1 MSYVSVQHLQKS
13 YSSSRQAGT
22 TVFSDINCE
31 IQKGEFVTLL
41 GPSGCGK
48 STLLRCIAGLTPVDS
63 GKILLDDQ
71 DIVPLS
77 PQKRNIGMVFQS
89 YALFPNMTV
98 EQNVAFGLRMQKVNA
113 DDSHKRVQEVLQL
126 VELKD
131 LAGRYPHQMS
141 GGQCQRVALARS
153 LVTRPRLLLLDER
166 TIIAR
171 ELHDS
176 LAQALSY
183 MKLQV
188 SRLQTL
194 MRRGENTEM
203 LFSVSE
209 EIREGINNAYRQ
221 LRELLTTF
229 RLQIHGSGLDQALD
243 DTVREF
249 AERGAFEVLLQVEP
263 LAFTLDAS
271 EQIHLLQIAR
281 EALSNCARHAQAK
294 HVKVHLSQQGE
305 HIELLIEDDGCG
317 IGASPDPR
325 QHHGLTIMQERTRSL
340 NGQLDVSRNTP
351 HGTRIHLSF
360 QPGFLGR
367 HAEESP
373 A

>member
-1 MSYVSVQHLQKS
+1 
-13 YSSSRQAGT
+13 
-22 TVFSDINCE
+22 
-31 IQKGEFVTLL
+31 
-41 GPSGCGK
+41 
-48 STLLRCIAGLTPVDS
+48 
-63 GKILLDDQ
+63 
-71 DIVPLS
+71 
-77 PQKRNIGMVFQS
+77 
-89 YALFPNMTV
+89 
-98 EQNVAFGLRMQKVNA
+98 
-113 DDSHKRVQEVLQL
+113 
-126 VELKD
+126 
-131 LAGRYPHQMS
+131 
-141 GGQCQRVALARS
+141 
-153 LVTRPRLLLLDER
+153 
-166 TIIAR
+166 
-171 ELHDS
+171 
-176 LAQALSY
+176 
-183 MKLQV
+183 
-188 SRLQTL
+188 
-194 MRRGENTEM
+194 
-203 LFSVSE
+203 
-209 EIREGINNAYRQ
+209 GINNAYRQ

-294 HVKVHLSQQGE
+294 HVKVHLGQQGE
-305 HIELLIEDDGCG
+305 RIELVIEDDGCG

-351 HGTRIHLSF
+351 NGTRIHLSF